1 MHGGLLVF
9 NEQHGPDHL
18 LYIIHHAN
26 PYILFVGLVMSF
38 PTGLHSSVFALTHVL
53 SLFGNR
59 KEGVRPSWRMCT
71 HACQQDSHGH

>member
-18 LYIIHHAN
+18 LYIHHAN
-26 PYILFVGLVMSF
+26 PCMLFVGLVMSF

-53 SLFGNR
+53 SLFGNQPR
-59 KEGVRPSWRMCT
+59 
-71 HACQQDSHGH
+71 